1 MGNTICTIGFA
12 GKTAEQFF
20 TLLKNAGV
28 QKLID
33 IRENR
38 IGQLS
43 GFAKYPDL
51 AFFLDRVAGITY
63 SYEPRLAPT
72 PEIRAAYRSTGN
84 WVAYESAFRQ
94 LMRDRS
100 IPEGLDLADFECT
113 VAFLCSEA
121 EPEKCHRRIVAETLS
136 QFLAAH
142 GYNVPVFHLA
152 LQVKT
157 SRKRKAASPGHA
169 PNDGIAD

>member
-1 MGNTICTIGFA
+1 MGRTIYTIGFA

-63 SYEPRLAPT
+63 SYEPRLAPS
-72 PEIRAAYRSTGN
+72 PEIRAAYRSTGD
-84 WVAYESAFRQ
+84 WAAYESAFRQ
-94 LMRDRS
+94 LMLDRS
-100 IPEGLDLADFECT
+100 IPKGLDPTDFDGT
-113 VAFLCSEA
+113 VVFLCSEP
-121 EPEKCHRRIVAETLS
+121 EPDKCHRRIVAEMLS
-136 QFLAAH
+136 QFLTAN
-142 GYNVPVFHLA
+142 GYNIPVFHLTI
-152 LQVKT
+152 QVNK
-157 SRKRKAASPGHA
+157 SRKRKAASSSHA
-169 PNDGIAD
+169 PHDGIAD

>member
-1 MGNTICTIGFA
+1 MGSTICTIGFA

-20 TLLKNAGV
+20 ALLKDAGV

-63 SYEPRLAPT
+63 SYEPRLAPS
-72 PEIRAAYRSTGN
+72 PEIRAAYRSTGH
-84 WVAYESAFRQ
+84 WAAYESAFRQ
-94 LMRDRS
+94 LMLDRS
-100 IPEGLDLADFECT
+100 IPQCLNPADFD
-113 VAFLCSEA
+113 VPAAFLCSE
-121 EPEKCHRRIVAETLS
+121 PEADSCHRRIVAEMLS
-136 QFLAAH
+136 QFLATN
-142 GYNVPVFHLA
+142 GYNIPIVHLT
-152 LQVKT
+152 LQVNRSK
-157 SRKRKAASPGHA
+157 KRKAALTRHA
-169 PNDGIAD
+169 SRDRIA